1 MIAITQNMALFLFVG
16 TFTVAVVGVLLGFK
30 LVESSFEAG
39 VVGST
44 VYALTVL
51 GVVWQFGDPLW
62 EPDPGITAFID
73 GVVIAFAGLAIGTVV
88 TMLTFDP
95 DTQSASDADNTKS
108 STETAQ
114 GASTDEFS
122 LPSGL
127 EDLED

>member
-16 TFTVAVVGVLLGFK
+16 AFTVAVVGVLLGFK

-73 GVVIAFAGLAIGTVV
+73 GVVIAFAGLAFGTVV

-95 DTQSASDADNTKS
+95 DTQSASDADSTTR
-108 STETAQ
+108 STETAR